1 MSKPPCPGGARL
13 GNRTASIKQQS
24 TIAYLQQ
31 SGIFGST
38 NFIAPANMPNLDEI
52 KSQIKTLG
60 STDAILGKR
69 EINELPNIL
78 AQDEPVLNIVQGFY
92 SGGNGILIATDRRL
106 VFIDKGMIYGL
117 KVEDFPYE
125 KLSSIQYETGLLLAK
140 ITIFASGN
148 QALIDNVDK
157 KQARAFS
164 EAVRE
169 RLSAPKPTAAPV
181 VAAAAD
187 DEIIAKLERLIKL
200 REAGILTDSEL
211 AEQKQ
216 RILSGK

>member
-1 MSKPPCPGGARL
+1 
-13 GNRTASIKQQS
+13 
-24 TIAYLQQ
+24 
-31 SGIFGST
+31 
-38 NFIAPANMPNLDEI
+38 MPNIDEI

-60 STDAILGKR
+60 GMDAYRGKR

-78 AQDEPVLNIVQGFY
+78 AHNEPVLNIVQGYY
-92 SGGNGILIATDRRL
+92 SGGNGILVATDRRL

-117 KVEDFPYE
+117 KVEDFPYD
-125 KLSSIQYETGLLLAK
+125 KLSSIQYETGMLLAK
-140 ITIFASGN
+140 ITIFTSGN

-169 RLSAPKPTAAPV
+169 RLSAPKATVAPLVAPTAPAPS
-181 VAAAAD
+181 AD
-187 DEIIAKLERLIKL
+187 DEIITKLERLIKL
-200 REAGILTDSEL
+200 REAGILNDSEL

-216 RILSGK
+216 RILSSK

>member
-1 MSKPPCPGGARL
+1 
-13 GNRTASIKQQS
+13 
-24 TIAYLQQ
+24 
-31 SGIFGST
+31 
-38 NFIAPANMPNLDEI
+38 MPNLDEI